1 MSEHHCD
8 VVTLDGINNI
18 SVGTELGWGRW
29 CSPRQKSLVPD
40 SPFRKNRT
48 GPPCLRALTPP
59 TPRLTRSNAYTLE
72 LLKETS
78 ERSDFSINPGV
89 GFGLAEAHH

>member
-18 SVGTELGWGRW
+18 SVGTEFGCGRW

-40 SPFRKNRT
+40 SPFRELSAVR
-48 GPPCLRALTPP
+48 RAASAIVAQAASSPVGVVGC
-59 TPRLTRSNAYTLE
+59 SGSE
-72 LLKETS
+72 QLLLHV
-78 ERSDFSINPGV
+78 R
-89 GFGLAEAHH
+89 